1 MHHPLADERLAALA
15 DSAPTAEESAH
26 LSECATCA
34 GEVRA
39 YRALLALARAERGL
53 LMAPLTHWKAIAGAV
68 RAEPATHA
76 RRWAWRYA
84 TWPRAA
90 AAAIVALAA
99 GIALG
104 RFTAR
109 APGQIIAAISPSPA
123 PTQFATNAVATNAV
137 AHAVNADSA
146 PVFQSSADAIEALAR
161 AERQYR
167 RAEAYLVG
175 TQSPARVETVTETYR
190 LARY

>member
-1 MHHPLADERLAALA
+1 MHHPLSEERLAALA
-15 DSAPTAEESAH
+15 DSVPTAEESAH
-26 LSECATCA
+26 LSQCATCA
-34 GEVRA
+34 REVRA
-39 YRALLALARAERGL
+39 YRALLALARAERGVL
-53 LMAPLTHWKAIAGAV
+53 TAPLTHWQAIAGAV
-68 RAEPATHA
+68 RTEPATHA
-76 RRWAWRYA
+76 WRWAWRYA

-104 RFTAR
+104 RYTAR
-109 APGQIIAAISPSPA
+109 APRQVVAATSPSPA
-123 PTQFATNAVATNAV
+123 PTQFATNAAAPNATV
-137 AHAVNADSA
+137 HAVNADSA
-146 PVFQSSADAIEALAR
+146 PVFQSSADAIAALAR